1 MYKQDH
7 QNDKAIAA
15 FNKYLELNK
24 GKDAGGQKRVED
36 EIGALGGTPT
46 DAARSRA
53 ASPGRR
59 SPRPGS
65 RPRGGP
71 GSGAG

>member
-15 FNKYLELNK
+15 FNKYLALNK

-36 EIGALGGTPT
+36 EIGALGGTPAT
-46 DAARSRA
+46 DNKK
-53 ASPGRR
+53 P
-59 SPRPGS
+59 
-65 RPRGGP
+65 
-71 GSGAG
+71 AGKPPAKKPAPKK